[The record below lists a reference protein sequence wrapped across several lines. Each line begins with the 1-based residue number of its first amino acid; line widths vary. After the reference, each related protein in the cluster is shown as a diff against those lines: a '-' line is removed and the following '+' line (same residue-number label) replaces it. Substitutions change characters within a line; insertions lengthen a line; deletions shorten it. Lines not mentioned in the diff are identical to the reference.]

1 MWGKDMF
8 KNTTNEE
15 RINLSNK
22 MYPLYDGLSKDL
34 LFYIAIDTLF
44 LSVAKG
50 FSAFQISFL
59 GVVPTFICILMQ
71 PILLKSVKKL
81 GNVNASRVGTFM
93 LLLSAILKTFGTTF
107 LVISI
112 AQVLYDGA
120 FVFKSMESI
129 SLRNNLEYQNNSPA
143 YMRIRGASNTI
154 YATATF
160 IIAIVAGPLFNI
172 SPYLPMYLCITFC
185 LITCI
190 LSFSF
195 YEVKINNLQDKT
207 EKKDENKKR
216 KKGKM
221 SRIIFMGLISNTIFL
236 NVVVVGQQDS
246 KLFIQ
251 YQLTDWYGI
260 AKTATYLSLIVAS
273 SRLVRIILNMAFN
286 RYYMKFKNQ
295 VPIVLSIILAIG
307 FLSIILGALLPL
319 HNIIKVLLMALGFD
333 LIIPMRDTF
342 IIYME
347 DLMLKNTEKIEQ
359 QEVFAN
365 MEILRKL
372 GKVSM
377 NFLVSML
384 VIKLDLFY
392 IMWIFLITAVIEA
405 MLSKQIVKLAK
416 I

>member
-1 MWGKDMF
+1 MF
-8 KNTTNEE
+8 KIRTIEE

-59 GVVPTFICILMQ
+59 GVAPTFICILMQ

-221 SRIIFMGLISNTIFL
+221 SRIILMGLISNTIFL

-260 AKTATYLSLIVAS
+260 TKTATYLSLIVAS

-307 FLSIILGALLPL
+307 FLSIILGAVLPL

-347 DLMLKNTEKIEQ
+347 DLMLKNTEKLEQ

>member
-1 MWGKDMF
+1 MF
-8 KNTTNEE
+8 KIKTIEE

-93 LLLSAILKTFGTTF
+93 LLLSAILKTFGATF

-112 AQVLYDGA
+112 AQVVYDGA

-221 SRIIFMGLISNTIFL
+221 SRIILMGLISNTIFL

-260 AKTATYLSLIVAS
+260 TKTATYLSLIVAS

-286 RYYMKFKNQ
+286 RYYIKFKNQ
-295 VPIVLSIILAIG
+295 VPIILSIILAIG
-307 FLSIILGALLPL
+307 FLSIILGAVLPL

-347 DLMLKNTEKIEQ
+347 DLMLKNTKKIEQ

-377 NFLVSML
+377 NFLVSLL

-405 MLSKQIVKLAK
+405 MLSRQIVKLTK

>member
-1 MWGKDMF
+1 MF
-8 KNTTNEE
+8 KIRTIEE

-59 GVVPTFICILMQ
+59 GVAPTFICILMQ

-207 EKKDENKKR
+207 EKKDKNKKN

-221 SRIIFMGLISNTIFL
+221 SRIILMGLISNTIFL

-307 FLSIILGALLPL
+307 FLSIILGAVLPL

-347 DLMLKNTEKIEQ
+347 DLMLKNTEKLEQ

-377 NFLVSML
+377 NFLVSLL

-392 IMWIFLITAVIEA
+392 IMWIFLITAVIEV